1 MGASFLITLR
11 EGLEIALVIAI
22 VLAYLAKTGRR
33 ELFTPVAIG
42 GAVAGL
48 VCVIAGI
55 VFHLA
60 VGKFDGKPE
69 QAIEGTLALTAAA
82 VLTWMIFWMRKN
94 ARGMSA
100 ELHGKIDAAASRSAM
115 SVGLVAFAAVA
126 REGFETVLFLLS
138 AESGSASGAAVVIG
152 GLLGLVVAAVLGV
165 AVYRN
170 GSRLD
175 LRKFFLIT
183 GALLILFAAGLV
195 GKAVH
200 EFGELFEF
208 GGWMIEPLWLIESG
222 PLATGW
228 VFDFLKGM
236 FGWSADPERIRVIA
250 YVAYLIPIGYAFFAG
265 ARPPADRN
273 QALQSG
279 EQSGEQSLLV
289 DNSAP

>member
-1 MGASFLITLR
+1 MITLR
-11 EGLEIALVIAI
+11 EGLEIALVLAI

-33 ELFTPVAIG
+33 ELFAPVAIG

-48 VCVIAGI
+48 VCVVAGI

-60 VGKFDGKPE
+60 VGEFDGKPE
-69 QAIEGTLALTAAA
+69 QAIEGTLALVAAA

-115 SVGLVAFAAVA
+115 SVGIVAFAAVA

-165 AVYRN
+165 VVYRN

-175 LRKFFLIT
+175 LRKFFMIT

-200 EFGELFEF
+200 EFGELFELT
-208 GGWMIEPLWLIESG
+208 GWLIDPLWLIESG
-222 PLATGW
+222 PLSTGW
-228 VFDFLKGM
+228 IHDFLQGM
-236 FGWSADPERIRVIA
+236 FGWSEAPERIRVIA
-250 YVAYLIPIGYAFFAG
+250 YFAYLIPIGYAFFAG
-265 ARPPADRN
+265 ARPAAGKRASEQLGRTADHSD
-273 QALQSG
+273 LGTVSG
-279 EQSGEQSLLV
+279 L
-289 DNSAP
+289 